1 MSTPDYLSY
10 LQIMDIPVWVRRDL
24 PPQTLENSPI
34 ESLTTLEMTAA
45 PQPLETTVSQTID
58 TVAALNIPV
67 AMPEITTPALS
78 LTPMDL
84 TEWEN
89 LRTQVAACTACSL
102 HLTRKQT
109 VFGVGDKQA
118 DWLIVGEAPGADE
131 DEQGEPFVGRAGKLL
146 TAMLQA
152 IGLSRDAVYIAN
164 VLKCRPPDNRVPTPE
179 ERVSCTPFLQ
189 QQIALIRPKLI
200 FAVGSTA
207 AQYLLNTDTAIGKLR
222 GQRWF
227 YQGVPLIAT
236 YHPAYLLRRPTEKRK
251 AWQDLQLAQRIF
263 NEASHVSQS

>member
-10 LQIMDIPVWVRRDL
+10 LQIMDIPVWVRRNL
-24 PPQTLENSPI
+24 PPQPVENFSVESPVVAMSETQVIPQISQVAVPQII
-34 ESLTTLEMTAA
+34 ETM
-45 PQPLETTVSQTID
+45 PLPT
-58 TVAALNIPV
+58 P
-67 AMPEITTPALS
+67 AMPEITTPVIPV
-78 LTPMDL
+78 TPVNL
-84 TEWEN
+84 TEWET
-89 LRTQVAACTACSL
+89 LRSQVAACTACGL

-109 VFGVGDKQA
+109 VFGVGKKQA

>member
-10 LQIMDIPVWVRRDL
+10 LQIMDIPVWVRRNL
-24 PPQTLENSPI
+24 PVQPLENQATELLAHSEMTPHSQTLETTASTLI
-34 ESLTTLEMTAA
+34 ETAPTPPMPEMTIASIPIA
-45 PQPLETTVSQTID
+45 PS
-58 TVAALNIPV
+58 
-67 AMPEITTPALS
+67 
-78 LTPMDL
+78 DL
-84 TEWEN
+84 TAWET
-89 LRTQVAACTACSL
+89 LRSQVAACTACSL
-102 HLTRKQT
+102 HQTRKQT

>member
-10 LQIMDIPVWVRRDL
+10 LQIMDIPVWVRRNL
-24 PPQTLENSPI
+24 P
-34 ESLTTLEMTAA
+34 
-45 PQPLETTVSQTID
+45 PQPLEELATELLTS
-58 TVAALNIPV
+58 
-67 AMPEITTPALS
+67 PEITPKSHIVETTASVIIEIAPILQPSMPEMTTTAIPITPL
-78 LTPMDL
+78 DL

-89 LRTQVAACTACSL
+89 LRSQVAACTACSL

-146 TAMLQA
+146 TSMLQA

-189 QQIALIRPKLI
+189 QQIALLRPKLI

>member
-1 MSTPDYLSY
+1 MPTPDYLSY
-10 LQIMDIPVWVRRDL
+10 LQIMDIPVWVRRNL
-24 PPQTLENSPI
+24 PSQTI
-34 ESLTTLEMTAA
+34 ETLAISEMTAT
-45 PQPLETTVSQTID
+45 PQNPQAMVSQIIETVSLSTS
-58 TVAALNIPV
+58 T
-67 AMPEITTPALS
+67 MPEITTPVIPV
-78 LTPMDL
+78 TPVNL

-89 LRTQVAACTACSL
+89 LRSQVAACTACSL

-146 TAMLQA
+146 TSMLQA

>member
-10 LQIMDIPVWVRRDL
+10 LQIMDIPVWVRRNL
-24 PPQTLENSPI
+24 PL
-34 ESLTTLEMTAA
+34 
-45 PQPLETTVSQTID
+45 QPLEELATELLTS
-58 TVAALNIPV
+58 
-67 AMPEITTPALS
+67 PEITPKSHIVETTASVIIEIAPILQPSMPEMTTTAIPITPL
-78 LTPMDL
+78 DL

-89 LRTQVAACTACSL
+89 LRSQVAACTACSL

-146 TAMLQA
+146 TSMLQA

-189 QQIALIRPKLI
+189 QQIALLRPKLI